1 MKTFAKYLCLL
12 AALFAVACDSPTEP
26 NEPNKPNT
34 PADPNAVVMSDIE
47 IDDIL
52 DIAVYF
58 LVTVRNMDSFGYI
71 AVPKADYKESEITVD
86 YVINN
91 SLQYVLDDGNYSWE
105 SEMPIAVVFDTT
117 PSTEYVIVAA
127 AKNSTSSVIKTKT
140 ITTDKQGMIVN
151 KLSFKPTK
159 YAVTHDGND
168 HYLTMSSALY
178 ELRIHL
184 VSEGFGGYYINA
196 TEQAEDDDTISS
208 NKKDDGDFVAEGS
221 YFKAIGDNVIY
232 DKLDTGVGNV
242 DLHYRAVTGLWEI
255 YGTFIF
261 MDEAAGNDAWLSI
274 EFEAPEGKK
283 IEGAESSEPHLFN
296 IDITTA
302 AATKSAEDANVWT
315 LSLKQDKFNTFDFVL
330 NIGGDYDYIPSG
342 TYTTEITSYEICL
355 DNVLVGLNTD
365 YTNKIVIDYNAETE
379 QSTISFDLMVK
390 AGTAVAK
397 AENAGPFYLHKEVV
411 TQTETYDEG
420 LNNGMAVW
428 SSWDESGFWNLYC
441 LGRYFNMD
449 LYFMSGTDAAE
460 HLTAGRYFLRS
471 TAPADGSL
479 WVDCSK
485 SWVLRLDTDNA
496 SPLSLVCDSEDAY
509 IDVTAEWD
517 AEDEFWRHDIVGTL
531 KTANGAYIINLNYPK
546 TNGTIY

>member
-34 PADPNAVVMSDIE
+34 PTDPNAVVMSDIE

-315 LSLKQDKFNTFDFVL
+315 LNLKQDKFNTFDFVL

-355 DNVLVGLNTD
+355 DNVLVGLNAD

-379 QSTISFDLMVK
+379 QSTISFDIMVK

-411 TQTETYDEG
+411 TQTETFVEGENVNSMAIWASYENRCWWLECMG
-420 LNNGMAVW
+420 LNV
-428 SSWDESGFWNLYC
+428 DL
-441 LGRYFNMD
+441 D
-449 LYFMSGTDAAE
+449 LYFMTNTDAPDY
-460 HLTAGRYFLRS
+460 LPAGRYYLLNS
-471 TAPADGSL
+471 APDDGSM
-479 WVDCSK
+479 WIDCSK
-485 SWVLRLDTDNA
+485 STIMRRKSDDTANHPIVA
-496 SPLSLVCDSEDAY
+496 EGYVE
-509 IDVTAEWD
+509 VTSEWD
-517 AEDEFWRHDIVGTL
+517 AQDEFWRHSIVGTL
-531 KTANGAYIINLNYPK
+531 KTTNGAYIVQLNYVK
-546 TNGTIY
+546 ENGTIY